1 MGEITKTPKQ
11 KLSVSQMITTGAK
24 NMAILVVPNGCI
36 KKRSTRIAQLVP
48 TIVAL
53 VISSF
58 TIERL
63 GDISGSS
70 DLRRGSLPLDSSED
84 RLRRCQD
91 TV

>member
-1 MGEITKTPKQ
+1 MPKH
-11 KLSVSQMITTGAK
+11 KLSNSQTITIGAK

-48 TIVAL
+48 TIVEL

-63 GDISGSS
+63 GNIREGS
-70 DLRRGSLPLDSSED
+70 DLDRGSLPLNSSEN
-84 RLRRCQD
+84 RLRRCQY

>member
-1 MGEITKTPKQ
+1 
-11 KLSVSQMITTGAK
+11 MITTGAK

-48 TIVAL
+48 TIVEL

-63 GDISGSS
+63 GDISGKF
-70 DLRRGSLPLDSSED
+70 
-84 RLRRCQD
+84 
-91 TV
+91 